1 MESKI
6 NDESAFI
13 IDVKY
18 GVKDVFKGGAGS
30 PMKREKVKK
39 WNGNE
44 INGVLIYD

>member
-18 GVKDVFKGGAGS
+18 GVKDVFKGGGWV
-30 PMKREKVKK
+30 PYEERKGEKVE
-39 WNGNE
+39 WE
-44 INGVLIYD
+44 